1 MKNLKMTANLRTL
14 PIGERISLVEDIWD
28 SIAAD
33 QAILPITNAQRAA
46 LDLRLD
52 AYESDGVKG
61 REAGEVI
68 ADIKQRL

>member
-1 MKNLKMTANLRTL
+1 MIANLRTL
-14 PIGERISLVEDIWD
+14 PIDERIRLVEDIWD

-33 QAILPITNAQRAA
+33 QAVLPMTDEQRAE

-52 AYESDGVKG
+52 AYESDGIKG

-68 ADIKQRL
+68 TDIKKRL